1 MKNMRRILPVFFVQ
15 LLLVVAAYA
24 QAKRPS
30 VSWIFCGALMVIA
43 VAVMLAD
50 AALTPEQ
57 RLAVFM
63 QAGHFP

>member
-1 MKNMRRILPVFFVQ
+1 MNQPGSIAVPLTTAPPEN
-15 LLLVVAAYA
+15 A

-43 VAVMLAD
+43 VAMMLAD

-57 RLAVFM
+57 RSAVFT